1 MTNDYLYLMLTVASF
16 KEFLFT
22 SCRYE
27 AGEPVLAA
35 VSGGVDSVVLCDLL
49 AKCKIDFAI
58 AHVNYGL
65 RGEES
70 DGDEN
75 FVAGLAKKLNVPF
88 YLERCNEKTFSNS
101 GENSIQAAARKIRYA
116 FFETACRQ
124 HGYTKIATAHHKD
137 DSIET
142 ALLNFARGTGVKG
155 LTGISPVKNNL
166 IRPMLFTTREEIIAY
181 ANENKLQWREDSSNE
196 SDKYTRNRFRHHLL
210 PWLMSEI
217 PQAYEGFEASF
228 NRLQETEKLI
238 EAAMAHWERS
248 CCEVVN
254 ETETKISLAAAKS
267 FPETEIYLRFYLRK
281 KGFPEFDPAAITAIM
296 NGNTGTELTS
306 STHRLIRDREFL
318 FLVKK
323 NDPPPNNDAFSFFPG
338 EVPDEIPDEKWSAFI
353 DSSLVHQ
360 PLTIRAWKEGDS
372 LIPFGM
378 KGHKNV
384 SDILNEM
391 KLPSHKKAQAQVV
404 VSGNE
409 IVWIPGYR
417 IADKFRITK
426 KTAAV
431 IRLEFKPGKYGR

>member
-1 MTNDYLYLMLTVASF
+1 MLTSESF
-16 KEFLFT
+16 REFLFS
-22 SCRYE
+22 SCHYE

-49 AKCKIDFAI
+49 MKCKIDFAI
-58 AHVNYGL
+58 AHVNYRL

-70 DGDEN
+70 DADEN
-75 FVAGLAKKLNVPF
+75 FVATLAKKLNVPF
-88 YLERCNEKTFSNS
+88 YLERCNEETFSSS
-101 GENSIQAAARKIRYA
+101 GENSIQAAARKIRYS
-116 FFETACRQ
+116 FFETACHQ
-124 HGYTKIATAHHKD
+124 HGYSKIATAHHKD

-142 ALLNFARGTGVKG
+142 VLLNFARGTGVKG

-166 IRPMLFTTREEIIAY
+166 IRPMLFTTRDEIIAY

-196 SDKYTRNRFRHHLL
+196 TDKYTRNRFRHHLL
-210 PWLMSEI
+210 PWLMHEI
-217 PQAYEGFEASF
+217 PQAYDGFEASF
-228 NRLQETEKLI
+228 NRLNETEKLVK
-238 EAAMAHWERS
+238 AAMKHWERA
-248 CCEVVN
+248 CCEVVD

-267 FPETEIYLRFYLRK
+267 FPETEIYLRFFLRK
-281 KGFPEFDPAAITAIM
+281 KGFPEFDPAAIAAIM
-296 NGNTGTELTS
+296 NGNAGTEFS
-306 STHRLIRDREFL
+306 SATHRLIRDREFL

-323 NDPPPNNDAFSFFPG
+323 NDAPSISNDAFHFFPG
-338 EVPDEIPDEKWSAFI
+338 EVPNEIPDEKWSAVI

-360 PLTIRAWKEGDS
+360 PLTLRTWKDGDS

-378 KGHKNV
+378 KGRKNV

-391 KLPSHKKAQAQVV
+391 KLPSHKKEQAPVI

-431 IRLEFKPGKYGR
+431 IRLEFNPEKYGR

>member
-1 MTNDYLYLMLTVASF
+1 MLTAEAF
-16 KEFLFT
+16 REFLFS

-49 AKCKIDFAI
+49 VKNKIDFAI

-65 RGEES
+65 RGQES
-70 DGDEN
+70 DEDEN
-75 FVAGLAKKLNVPF
+75 FVAELARKLNVPL
-88 YLERCNEKTFSNS
+88 YMEHCSEETFSKS
-101 GENSIQAAARKIRYA
+101 GENSVQAAARKIRYA

-124 HGYTKIATAHHKD
+124 HGYSKIATAHHKD

-155 LTGISPVKNNL
+155 LTGISPVKNKL
-166 IRPMLFTTREEIIAY
+166 IRPMLFTTRDEIIAY
-181 ANENKLQWREDSSNE
+181 ANENRMAWREDSSNE
-196 SDKYTRNRFRHHLL
+196 TDNYTRNKFRHHLL
-210 PWLMSEI
+210 PWLMKEI

-228 NRLQETEKLI
+228 TRLNETEKLI
-238 EAAMAHWERS
+238 EATMTHWERS
-248 CCEVVN
+248 CCETVTEN
-254 ETETKISLAAAKS
+254 EIKISLTAVKAFSEA
-267 FPETEIYLRFYLRK
+267 EIYLRFFLRK
-281 KGFPEFDPAAITAIM
+281 KGFPEFADGSITAII
-296 NGNTGTELTS
+296 NGNPGTALTS
-306 STHRLIRDREFL
+306 TTHRLIRDREFL
-318 FLVKK
+318 FLVNKK
-323 NDPPPNNDAFSFFPG
+323 DAPATAGDAFSFSTG
-338 EVPDEIPDEKWSAFI
+338 EIPDEIPDEKWSAFI
-353 DSSLVHQ
+353 DSSLISQ
-360 PLTIRAWKEGDS
+360 PLVMRTWKEGDS

-384 SDILNEM
+384 SDILTEM
-391 KLPSHKKAQAQVV
+391 KIPSHKKEQAPVI

-431 IRLEFKPGKYGR
+431 IRLQFNPEKYGS